1 MVHMKGSGSDEGSGW
16 VAEAGLCDMKNGEKE
31 LAAGCDMM
39 SQAFGDWET
48 SLSGLRG
55 SHR

>member
-1 MVHMKGSGSDEGSGW
+1 MKGSGSDEGSGW